1 MLNIFDLVILDV
13 KAFLCNI
20 NNPFNNLNIKKN
32 IYLFPNLDSSILI
45 YKLNITV
52 MNDSFKNSIIRVNY
66 F

>member
-1 MLNIFDLVILDV
+1 ML
-13 KAFLCNI
+13 KRSI

-32 IYLFPNLDSSILI
+32 IYLFSNLDSSILI

-52 MNDSFKNSIIRVNY
+52 MNDSFKNSIILVNY